1 MRVAMANDACIL
13 VEQAR
18 RPAYPKV
25 CSPLEQVFRQPIGQ
39 EAGHI
44 SVWRRRACSPARE
57 ITSSRG
63 SLQSDEFELQA
74 SAVERGRGAHVS
86 KVDSYYNTARL
97 VLNKERGVPALSR
110 GWRTPDPSPSRDA
123 ANLPCCAPPSP
134 RLSFPSELQEAA
146 QTVPAPGDQRSSVCE
161 DTKGLRM
168 SSGDSQTSSTE
179 SDSVGQLVFSVPE
192 RGLPALRRGWRTPDP
207 SPSREAAK
215 LPGCGP
221 PSPLLRCEQEQGV
234 ESAEAIVDIDE
245 KLDMVPP
252 AVDSEDD
259 FDMVP
264 PPPQPFG
271 PSSVAKVG
279 FAGVGAEQAA
289 MVYFTADGT
298 GYHPAPNGA
307 LLSPVG
313 LVGHDLCQ
321 ASLVPYAMM
330 PVGAECLE
338 DCGAPEVCC
347 NPPSVGSIGHPYTCA
362 DFCKYAKKARGC
374 KDGADC
380 NRCHL
385 CTAKKQLETPN
396 PAKLHHRRRPWRRP
410 RQAE

>member
-1 MRVAMANDACIL
+1 MRMAAMANDASIL
-13 VEQAR
+13 VEEAR
-18 RPAYPKV
+18 RPVYPKV
-25 CSPLEQVFRQPIGQ
+25 FSPLEEV
-39 EAGHI
+39 EGHI

-57 ITSSRG
+57 MTSSRG
-63 SLQSDEFELQA
+63 SLRSDEFELQA
-74 SAVERGRGAHVS
+74 STGAGGRGAHVS
-86 KVDSYYNTARL
+86 TAVDRYYNTARL

-123 ANLPCCAPPSP
+123 AKLPCCAPPSP
-134 RLSFPSELQEAA
+134 RLSFPSEPQEAA
-146 QTVPAPGDQRSSVCE
+146 QTVSTPGPNEQRSSVCE
-161 DTKGLRM
+161 DTRGLRL
-168 SSGDSQTSSTE
+168 SSSDSQTSSMD
-179 SDSVGQLVFSVPE
+179 SDSVSQVVFSVPE

-252 AVDSEDD
+252 AVDSEEE

-279 FAGVGAEQAA
+279 FAGLGAEQAA
-289 MVYFTADGT
+289 MVYFTADG
-298 GYHPAPNGA
+298 GAYHPTPHGA
-307 LLSPVG
+307 LLTPVG
-313 LVGHDLCQ
+313 FVGHDLCQ
-321 ASLVPYAMM
+321 ASLVPYSMM
-330 PVGAECLE
+330 PVGAECRE

-362 DFCKYAKKARGC
+362 EFCKYAKKARGC

-385 CTAKKQLETPN
+385 CTAKRQPETPN